1 MKNQKTYH
9 FRDNDNLLEN
19 IDKGNRSKFIR
30 DALKLKFNIDD
41 IGYREKQATNKEL
54 ICYYNNMIEIYEK
67 ELDRLQDEIVK
78 TKQYKKK
85 LKIKVNK
92 IIKQDKELNN
102 QIETKKRLLN
112 DTDKTKHRNEAAN
125 TLIKNIILMKNDTQA
140 DSVNIDYLKSH
151 GNFRNNTEFKIYV
164 QEYIIKNVKTNSIIA
179 NTVIKPED
187 IEYLKNQVNQRIPW
201 KNNTLH
207 VKV

>member
-30 DALKLKFNIDD
+30 DALKLKFNIDE

-92 IIKQDKELNN
+92 IIKKDKELNN

-125 TLIKNIILMKNDTQA
+125 TLIKNIILMKNDTLA
-140 DSVNIDYLKSH
+140 DSVNIEYLKSH
-151 GNFRNNTEFKIYV
+151 GNFRNNNEFKIYV
-164 QEYIIKNVKTNSIIA
+164 HEYIIKNVKTNSIIA

-187 IEYLKNQVNQRIPW
+187 IEYLKNQVNQRIP
-201 KNNTLH
+201 
-207 VKV
+207 

>member
-102 QIETKKRLLN
+102 QIETKKRLLD

-125 TLIKNIILMKNDTQA
+125 TLIKNIILMKNDAQA

-187 IEYLKNQVNQRIPW
+187 IEYLKNQVNQRIP
-201 KNNTLH
+201 
-207 VKV
+207 

>member
-30 DALKLKFNIDD
+30 DALKLKFNIDE

-85 LKIKVNK
+85 LKINVNK

-125 TLIKNIILMKNDTQA
+125 TLIKNIILMKNDTLA
-140 DSVNIDYLKSH
+140 DSVNIEYLKSH
-151 GNFRNNTEFKIYV
+151 GNFRNNNEFKICV
-164 QEYIIKNVKTNSIIA
+164 HEYIIKNVKTNSIIA

-187 IEYLKNQVNQRIPW
+187 IEYLKNQVNQRIP
-201 KNNTLH
+201 
-207 VKV
+207 

>member
-30 DALKLKFNIDD
+30 DALKLKFNIDE

-102 QIETKKRLLN
+102 QIETKK
-112 DTDKTKHRNEAAN
+112 KT
-125 TLIKNIILMKNDTQA
+125 IK
-140 DSVNIDYLKSH
+140 
-151 GNFRNNTEFKIYV
+151 
-164 QEYIIKNVKTNSIIA
+164 
-179 NTVIKPED
+179 
-187 IEYLKNQVNQRIPW
+187 
-201 KNNTLH
+201 
-207 VKV
+207 

>member
-30 DALKLKFNIDD
+30 DALKLKFNIDE

-85 LKIKVNK
+85 LKINVNK

-125 TLIKNIILMKNDTQA
+125 TLIKNIILMKNDTLA
-140 DSVNIDYLKSH
+140 DSVNIEYLKSH
-151 GNFRNNTEFKIYV
+151 GNFRNNNEFKIYV
-164 QEYIIKNVKTNSIIA
+164 HEYIIKNVKTNSIIA

-187 IEYLKNQVNQRIPW
+187 IEYLKNQVNQRIP
-201 KNNTLH
+201 
-207 VKV
+207 

>member
-30 DALKLKFNIDD
+30 DALKLKFNIDE

-85 LKIKVNK
+85 LKINVNK

-125 TLIKNIILMKNDTQA
+125 TLIKNIILMKNDTLA
-140 DSVNIDYLKSH
+140 DSVNIEYLKSH
-151 GNFRNNTEFKIYV
+151 GNFRNNNEFKIYV
-164 QEYIIKNVKTNSIIA
+164 HEYIIKNVKTNSIIA
-179 NTVIKPED
+179 IQ
-187 IEYLKNQVNQRIPW
+187 LLNQKILNI
-201 KNNTLH
+201 
-207 VKV
+207 

>member
-187 IEYLKNQVNQRIPW
+187 IEYLKNQVNQRIP
-201 KNNTLH
+201 
-207 VKV
+207 